1 MFLRIP
7 SAEGGERMSGVP
19 FDREKHDPSTW
30 VWSECCL
37 FPDGPLYPYGFCEDC
52 WVLHGKPVPAGVE
65 EE

>member
-1 MFLRIP
+1 
-7 SAEGGERMSGVP
+7 MSGVP
-19 FDREKHDPSTW
+19 FDRETHDPSTW

-37 FPDGPLYPYGFCEDC
+37 FPDGPLYPYGFCEEC